1 MTRKELDA
9 AKNALREQ
17 CRGRQMTKAE
27 ALLSA
32 EYSCRD
38 MMICIFAYDGTAGIT
53 NEDGFNF
60 KRYLS
65 PYVQTL
71 GRKRYDKVR
80 EDQLKSFEGVTISR
94 GVFTDDEGCTYN
106 SINW

>member
-27 ALLSA
+27 ALLNA

-71 GRKRYDKVR
+71 GRKRYDRVR
-80 EDQLKSFEGVTISR
+80 EDIHQGSSR
-94 GVFTDDEGCTYN
+94 LVRKKWNDGHTNHLRYSLHN
-106 SINW
+106 